1 MPIRDDISRRLEE
14 FEKHWNELCKELKAT
29 EMSKNDAE
37 S

>member
-1 MPIRDDISRRLEE
+1 MPIIFPITRI
-14 FEKHWNELCKELKAT
+14 EKHWNELCKELEAT

>member
-1 MPIRDDISRRLEE
+1 MPIIFLITRI
-14 FEKHWNELCKELKAT
+14 EKHWNELSKELKAT